1 VEGDRHAEAVLRR
14 LCGGIAALALALVA
28 GCGGGAHS
36 SLASSCDRQ
45 RSALAQIGPVAS
57 LAQAERA
64 IDRVIP
70 IEARARDDLRAA
82 NARPA
87 LVESYELALADARRL
102 RATLA
107 GADPTQTMS
116 PLQIG
121 PSGGRRT
128 VERARLLMR
137 EACG

>member
-1 VEGDRHAEAVLRR
+1 MEGDRHSEAVLRP
-14 LCGGIAALALALVA
+14 LSGGTAALALALAA
-28 GCGGGAHS
+28 GCGGKAHS
-36 SLASSCDRQ
+36 GLASSCDRQ
-45 RSALAQIGPVAS
+45 RSALADIQPVVNV
-57 LAQAERA
+57 AQAQQA
-64 IDRVIP
+64 IDRVIR
-70 IEARARDDLRAA
+70 IERRARDDLRAA

-87 LVESYELALADARRL
+87 LEEAYERALADARRL

-107 GADPTQTMS
+107 SADPTQTMS

-137 EACG
+137 KVCG